1 MRPDRPQ
8 TLPLAMRVVSWIGGV
23 VLVAVVSAGTVFALH
38 AQTDSAHT
46 LTASKPVATADVIPF
61 VADPRIDSHRPR
73 PTPIPSPDPTT
84 APAAP
89 QGSAPAAPAI
99 VIRTT
104 QQQLINSDRAA
115 AGLRPLSWSN
125 CLYSVAVSNA
135 QRLSRQGWTQPYHT
149 NGPSVDLGCGLGRQT
164 GENVGY
170 WSGGIADARLNSMF
184 MASPEHHA
192 NIMGPYRYVATA
204 WVVAPNGAA
213 YLAVEFG

>member
-1 MRPDRPQ
+1 V
-8 TLPLAMRVVSWIGGV
+8 RVVSWIGGV

-46 LTASKPVATADVIPF
+46 L
-61 VADPRIDSHRPR
+61 
-73 PTPIPSPDPTT
+73 
-84 APAAP
+84 
-89 QGSAPAAPAI
+89 
-99 VIRTT
+99 
-104 QQQLINSDRAA
+104 
-115 AGLRPLSWSN
+115 RPLSWSN

-135 QRLSRQGWTQPYHT
+135 QRLSRQGWIQPYHT
-149 NGPSVDLGCGLGRQT
+149 NGPSVDLSCGLGRQA

-170 WSGGIADARLNSMF
+170 WSGGIADSRLNSMF

-213 YLAVEFG
+213 YVAVEFG